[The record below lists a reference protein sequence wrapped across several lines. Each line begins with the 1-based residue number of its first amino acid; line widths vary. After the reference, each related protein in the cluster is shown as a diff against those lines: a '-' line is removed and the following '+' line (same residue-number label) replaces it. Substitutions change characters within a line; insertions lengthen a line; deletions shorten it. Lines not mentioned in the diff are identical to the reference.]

1 MVAALEMPM
10 LVSVPWIDEK
20 MSKRNGYGKPRS
32 DSKQALQSKSEEDK
46 REAVE
51 VKS

>member
-1 MVAALEMPM
+1 VVAALEMPM

-20 MSKRNGYGKPRS
+20 TSKRNGYGKRRS
-32 DSKQALQSKSEEDK
+32 VPEGEREEDK
-46 REAVE
+46 RETVE

>member
-1 MVAALEMPM
+1 VVAALEMPM
-10 LVSVPWIDEK
+10 LVSVPWIDDK
-20 MSKRNGYGKPRS
+20 MSKGNGHGKPRS
-32 DSKQALQSKSEEDK
+32 DSKRALQTKSEEDK